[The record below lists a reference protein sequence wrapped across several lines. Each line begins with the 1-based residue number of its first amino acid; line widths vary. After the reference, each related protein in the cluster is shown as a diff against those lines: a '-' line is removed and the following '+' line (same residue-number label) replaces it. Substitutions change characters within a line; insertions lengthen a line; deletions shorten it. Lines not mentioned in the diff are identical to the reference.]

1 MPKVSIIVPVYNV
14 EKYLE
19 KCLDS
24 LINQTLKDIEIICI
38 NDGSLDNSINI
49 LEKYAIKDN
58 RLKIISQKNAGLSAA
73 RNTGINAASGDY
85 IGFCDSDDWVSLD
98 FYEKLYKCA
107 VQNNTDIACG
117 EIIKIRKGKEKKFLT
132 YNNETI
138 AKTYLEKL
146 QSCNV
151 PDYSYVWNKI
161 YRLSKIK
168 KHNLYFEE
176 GITYEDII
184 FSPQALFYLDKTVT
198 IKNTYYYYLSRKTS
212 ITHNSNNDHDGIK
225 SSEFAKNFI
234 QSHGV
239 NIDDVKTKV
248 YELKILGLSIK
259 LKIKNNK
266 FIKLNISKI

>member
-151 PDYSYVWNKI
+151 PDYSYAWNKI